1 MIEKIKALREKY
13 QDEVKQINAQIDNLQ
28 HDLLLANAK
37 LEVVNDMLGDVEI
50 PNSTL
55 IDENY

>member
-13 QDEVKQINAQIDNLQ
+13 QDEVKQINAQIEGLQ